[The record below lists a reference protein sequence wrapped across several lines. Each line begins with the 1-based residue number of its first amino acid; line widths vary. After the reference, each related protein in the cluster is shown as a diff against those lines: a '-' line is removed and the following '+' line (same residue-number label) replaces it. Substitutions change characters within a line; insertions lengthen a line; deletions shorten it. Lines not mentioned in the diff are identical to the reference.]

1 MYRLVERIARCMA
14 ILGGLVLVALVILT
28 SVSVTGRGLNTLGHS
43 QFLTALSQSVADWL
57 IATGVA
63 PVTGD
68 FELVEAGVAFAIF
81 AFLPICQ
88 LYSEHA
94 TVDLF
99 TSGLS
104 AGFNKILLA
113 FWDIVLTLTTI
124 LLTQRLYAGMM
135 SKKSYGETTFLL
147 EFPIW
152 WAYALSLFAAIV
164 ATLVGVYC
172 AGARLAEIKSGRAVL
187 PVRGGSK

>member
-1 MYRLVERIARCMA
+1 MYKLVEQIARCMA
-14 ILGGLVLVALVILT
+14 LLGGLVLVALVILT
-28 SVSVTGRGLNTLGHS
+28 SVSVTGRGLNSLGHS
-43 QFLTALSQSVADWL
+43 QFLTSLSQSVADWL

-99 TSGLS
+99 TAGLPEKL
-104 AGFNKILLA
+104 NKALIA
-113 FWDIVLTLTTI
+113 FWDIILTFTTI
-124 LLTQRLYAGMM
+124 LLTQRLYAGMI
-135 SKKSYGETTFLL
+135 SKKYYGETTFLL

-152 WAYALSLFAAIV
+152 WAYGLSLAAAIV
-164 ATLVGVYC
+164 AALIGVYC
-172 AGARLAEIKSGRAVL
+172 AGARLTEIKSGRAIL
-187 PVRGGSK
+187 PVRGGNA